1 MSICKSV
8 IKILIIFIIAANLLL
23 VRGRRSSKKVIF
35 RQANLVARKRKT
47 NLGNVIGQRKN
58 IATKKLDQFRLFCCS
73 REQIYLVENGLKAP
87 SNGDFLVFGS

>member
-47 NLGNVIGQRKN
+47 NLGNVTGQRKN
-58 IATKKLDQFRLFCCS
+58 IENRGVVESRPVCLDQ
-73 REQIYLVENGLKAP
+73 
-87 SNGDFLVFGS
+87 